1 MFHVCSRRLLAPF
14 DRLRVIV
21 QQLDSM
27 YQLVLY
33 IAKEVQ
39 AQTLANEQLHIRVDT
54 IVGHVT
60 DLEFKLINIESIVS
74 TIPAI
79 SQQIEAKFAPVP
91 DKISLDENIYTL
103 RRTAKSV
110 IESLTQC
117 HLLIQKL
124 ADGVRDVHRQLKK

>member
-1 MFHVCSRRLLAPF
+1 MFRVCYRRVRAPF
-14 DRLRVIV
+14 DRLRMIV
-21 QQLDSM
+21 QQLESM

-39 AQTLANEQLHIRVDT
+39 AQTLATEQLRIRIDT
-54 IVGHVT
+54 IVGHVN
-60 DLEFKLINIESIVS
+60 DLELKLVTIESSVL

-79 SQQIEAKFAPVP
+79 SQQIEAKSAPVP

>member
-1 MFHVCSRRLLAPF
+1 MFHICYRRVLAPF
-14 DRLRVIV
+14 DRLRVVV

-39 AQTLANEQLHIRVDT
+39 AQALANEQLRIRVDT
-54 IVGHVT
+54 NVDHVT
-60 DLEFKLINIESIVS
+60 ALELKLGNIESIIS

-79 SQQIEAKFAPVP
+79 SQQIEAKFAPLP
-91 DKISLDENIYTL
+91 DKIALDKSLYTI

-110 IESLTQC
+110 TESLIQC
-117 HLLIQKL
+117 HQSIQKL
-124 ADGVRDVHRQLKK
+124 DEGVRDVNRQLKK

>member
-1 MFHVCSRRLLAPF
+1 MFHVWYRRLLAPF

-39 AQTLANEQLHIRVDT
+39 AQTLANEQLRIRVDT
-54 IVGHVT
+54 IISHLT
-60 DLEFKLINIESIVS
+60 ELEFKLINIESIVS

-79 SQQIEAKFAPVP
+79 SQQIEAKFAHVP
-91 DKISLDENIYTL
+91 DKISLDDSIYTM
-103 RRTAKSV
+103 RRTSTSV
-110 IESLTQC
+110 IASLTQC
-117 HLLIQKL
+117 HQLIQKL
-124 ADGVRDVHRQLKK
+124 DDGVRDVNRQLKK

>member
-1 MFHVCSRRLLAPF
+1 MFRVCYRRVRAPF
-14 DRLRVIV
+14 DRLRMIV
-21 QQLDSM
+21 QQLESM

-39 AQTLANEQLHIRVDT
+39 AQTLANEQLHIGVDT

-60 DLEFKLINIESIVS
+60 DLEFKLVNIESIVS

-79 SQQIEAKFAPVP
+79 TQQIEAKFAPVP

-110 IESLTQC
+110 TESLIQC
-117 HLLIQKL
+117 HQSIQKL
-124 ADGVRDVHRQLKK
+124 DEGVRDVNRQLKK